1 MLKLKTKNKDRLY
14 IGLGVV
20 IFLALLC
27 VFVFSKDNLA
37 LMKSIFLK
45 DLSQEELKAK
55 FDVFNWHDYVTIIT
69 LAAVQVICTFLP
81 AEPVQVLSGLSFG
94 FGIGLLCCMAGML
107 LGSSVIF
114 LLQKSFGNRLHNF
127 FAKKLGLDLEKIAQS
142 NNYVLLIFL
151 LYFLPAIPYGMIC
164 FLAASA
170 GMRYRRYILVNLLG
184 ALPSVCIGVG
194 LGYMT
199 IVSNRTVSLCVFGAL
214 MALFMILIC
223 KRNILLDK
231 INHYIESRAATP
243 KGPKVN
249 RFVLGILYFCLRLY
263 YFLCGVRVK
272 AVNKVGAPE
281 RPAIVLCNHGSF
293 IDFIFAATLLHKYS
307 PNFVVA
313 RLYFYDKVLCW
324 LLKTIGAFPKSMF
337 ALDTESTKNCLRVLK
352 GNGILAMMPE
362 ARLST
367 TGRFEDIQ
375 PGTYSF
381 LKKAGVAVY
390 TVKFGGD
397 YFADPKW
404 GKGFRRGA
412 VVEAELDI
420 LFTSEQI
427 QALSV
432 DEIKAGVEA
441 RLQYND
447 FDWLK
452 ARPHIRYYSPRMAEG
467 LENILTVCPVCRQKH
482 RITTKKDKVYCENCG
497 YLTSL
502 DRRYLFTGDFTFE
515 NLAQWYDWQL
525 HLLEEE
531 IAANPDFALSS
542 PVELRL
548 PSNGRGLTRHG
559 GHGTCTLN
567 REGLTYRGTKD
578 GKLVELHFSLSR
590 IYRLLFGAGVN
601 FELYNGTEILFFVP
615 EEKRS
620 NVDWYMASMLLHDKS
635 AKEGSLSNRK

>member
-1 MLKLKTKNKDRLY
+1 MPKLKSKGKDGLY
-14 IGLGVV
+14 IAFGLV
-20 IFLALLC
+20 IFVTLLSL
-27 VFVFSKDNLA
+27 FIFSKDNLA
-37 LMKSIFLK
+37 LIKGVFFE
-45 DLSQEELKAK
+45 DLSQDELREK
-55 FDVFNWHDYVTIIT
+55 FDIFDWHDYVTVIA
-69 LAAVQVICTFLP
+69 LAALQVICTFLP

-94 FGIGLLCCMAGML
+94 FGIGLLCCLAGVL
-107 LGSSVIF
+107 IGSSVIF
-114 LLQKSFGNRLHNF
+114 LLQKSFSHRLRSF
-127 FAKKLGLDLEKIAQS
+127 FVKKLGLDLEKIARS
-142 NNYVLLIFL
+142 PNCIFLIFL

-164 FLAASA
+164 FLAAST
-170 GMRYRRYILVNLLG
+170 GMRYRRYITVTLLG

-199 IVSNRTVSLCVFGAL
+199 IVSSRAVSLCVFAVL
-214 MALFMILIC
+214 MVLLIILVS
-223 KRNILLDK
+223 KREVLVAKLNRYAETHPGVNK
-231 INHYIESRAATP
+231 A
-243 KGPKVN
+243 PKVN
-249 RFVLGILYFCLRLY
+249 RFVLGIVYFCLRIY
-263 YFLCGVRVK
+263 YRLCGVRVK

-281 RPAIVLCNHGSF
+281 RPAVILCNHGSF
-293 IDFIFAATLLHKYS
+293 IDFIFAATLLRKYS

-313 RLYFYDKVLCW
+313 RLYFYDQLLCR

-381 LKKAGVAVY
+381 LKKAGVSVY

-420 LFTSEQI
+420 LFTEEEI
-427 QALSV
+427 QKLSV
-432 DEIKAGVEA
+432 EAIKAGVEA
-441 RLQYND
+441 RLRYNE

-452 ARPHIRYYSPRMAEG
+452 ARPHLRYRSPRMAEG

-482 RITTKKDKVYCENCG
+482 TITTKKDKISCEKCG

-502 DRRYLFTGDFTFE
+502 DQRYLFTGDFVFQDLT
-515 NLAQWYDWQL
+515 QWYDWQL
-525 HLLEEE
+525 GLLREE
-531 IAANPDFALSS
+531 IASDPDFALSS

-548 PSNGRGLTRHG
+548 PSNGRGLTRHA

-578 GKLVELHFSLSR
+578 GESVALSFSLR
-590 IYRLLFGAGVN
+590 QIYRLLFGAGVN

-615 EEKRS
+615 KEKRS
-620 NVDWYMASMLLHDKS
+620 AVDWYMASMLLHDES
-635 AKEGSLSNRK
+635 V

>member
-1 MLKLKTKNKDRLY
+1 MPKLKSKPKDGLY
-14 IGLGVV
+14 IALGVV
-20 IFLALLC
+20 IFLGLLSL
-27 VFVFSKDNLA
+27 FVFSKDNLA
-37 LMKSIFLK
+37 LMKSVFLE
-45 DLSQEELKAK
+45 DLSQDELKAK

-69 LAAVQVICTFLP
+69 LAALQVVCTFLP

-94 FGIGLLCCMAGML
+94 FGIGLLCCLAGVL

-114 LLQKSFGNRLHNF
+114 LLQKSFHHGLRGF
-127 FAKKLGLDLEKIAQS
+127 FVKKLGLDLEKIAQS
-142 NNYVLLIFL
+142 GSCVALIFL
-151 LYFLPAIPYGMIC
+151 LYFLPAIPYGAIC
-164 FLAASA
+164 FLAAST
-170 GMRYRRYILVNLLG
+170 GMRYRRYITVTLLG

-199 IVSNRTVSLCVFGAL
+199 IVSDRSVSLCVFAGL
-214 MALFMILIC
+214 MVLLIIGLCNRKTLFA
-223 KRNILLDK
+223 KFNR
-231 INHYIESRAATP
+231 YVEAEAAKS

-249 RFVLGILYFCLRLY
+249 GFVMGIIYFALRIY
-263 YFLCGVRVK
+263 YFFCGIRVK

-293 IDFIFAATLLHKYS
+293 IDFIFAATLLRKYK

-313 RLYFYDKVLCW
+313 RLYFYDRVLGW

-362 ARLST
+362 ARLAT
-367 TGRFEDIQ
+367 AGRFEDIQ

-381 LKKAGVAVY
+381 LKKAGVTVY

-397 YFADPKW
+397 YLADPKW

-420 LFTSEQI
+420 LFTKEQI
-427 QALSV
+427 RQLSV
-432 DEIKAGVEA
+432 EDIQAGVEE
-441 RLQYND
+441 RLRYND
-447 FDWLK
+447 FAWLEK
-452 ARPHIRYYSPRMAEG
+452 HPHIRYRSPRMAEG

-482 RITTKKDKVYCENCG
+482 TVITKKDRIFCENCG

-502 DRRYLFTGDFTFE
+502 DCRYLFTGDFQFRDLT
-515 NLAQWYDWQL
+515 QWYDWQL
-525 HLLEEE
+525 SLLKKE
-531 IAANPDFALSS
+531 IAAKADFALSS

-559 GHGTCTLN
+559 GYGTCTLN
-567 REGLTYRGTKD
+567 RDGLIYRGTKD
-578 GKLVELHFSLSR
+578 GEPVELHFPLDR

-615 EEKRS
+615 QEKRS
-620 NVDWYMASMLLHDKS
+620 NIDWYMASMVLYDES
-635 AKEGSLSNRK
+635 TKEGALN